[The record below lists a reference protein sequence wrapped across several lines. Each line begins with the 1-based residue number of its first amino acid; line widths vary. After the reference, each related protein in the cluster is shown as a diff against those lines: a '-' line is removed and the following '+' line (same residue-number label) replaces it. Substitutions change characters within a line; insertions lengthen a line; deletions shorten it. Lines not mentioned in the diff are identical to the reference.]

1 MFGQD
6 ETVSQMIKG
15 IFKLR
20 PSLPKYTVT
29 YDPDVILKYMDQLPK
44 NEQLS
49 LEVLTKK
56 LATLLCLL
64 SGQRSQSSQKLQLAY
79 ASFQNG
85 RCEFYI
91 PIVLKTSRPGRHQES
106 LKFTNFPENP
116 KSVS

>member
-1 MFGQD
+1 M
-6 ETVSQMIKG
+6 MKG

-44 NEQLS
+44 NEQLN

-64 SGQRSQSSQKLQLAY
+64 SRQRSQSIQKLQLDY

-91 PIVLKTSRPGRHQES
+91 PTVLKTSRPGRHQES

-116 KSVS
+116 KSIS